1 MHQPPLNTYIYTLV
15 FPLWIHIQTFY
26 TSSYRV
32 HRDRD
37 EIGGVCNCPL
47 SWSVYTAT
55 LYVMVNIVKR
65 GRSEPPTLSV
75 HGDVVIKFQ
84 PALLKRKKYM
94 KFLLAYLKILTNS
107 KDCYESRNTILVLL
121 SFSHWSI
128 LSSVDSWISEQ
139 LFNSQAAIRKPEQA
153 S

>member
-1 MHQPPLNTYIYTLV
+1 
-15 FPLWIHIQTFY
+15 
-26 TSSYRV
+26 
-32 HRDRD
+32 
-37 EIGGVCNCPL
+37 
-47 SWSVYTAT
+47 
-55 LYVMVNIVKR
+55 
-65 GRSEPPTLSV
+65 
-75 HGDVVIKFQ
+75 
-84 PALLKRKKYM
+84 M